1 MHDPTRIEKTLSVL
15 QDAWEGR
22 PGESLATIFAQLAER
37 GIGWGTSD
45 EDLVSALEE
54 MSRER
59 PALLPTEGGL
69 AQGCWLVSTQ
79 APTARVMVYP
89 ERIVVRS
96 FRDNGGQACALQPV
110 VWDYSRLRPT
120 GPARPLVVADAEGI
134 EHRLGV
140 CEFLQRVDNKEIA
153 KARELLSSATREK
166 PLRRRDVGDVVWVI
180 KTNQGETLVLGHG
193 LRVYSAGRRDLQQR
207 SLRWEKIEQCRPGEQ
222 MVVGLPGGEVAR
234 FGAIEDVLVA
244 EC

>member
-1 MHDPTRIEKTLSVL
+1 MHDPTRNEKTLAAL
-15 QDAWEGR
+15 QEAWEGR
-22 PGESLATIFAQLAER
+22 PEESLATIFAQLAER
-37 GIGWGTSD
+37 GIGWGTAD
-45 EDLVSALEE
+45 ADLVAALEQ
-54 MSRER
+54 MARER
-59 PALLPTEGGL
+59 PALLPTEGGV
-69 AQGCWLVSTQ
+69 AQGSWLVTTQ

-96 FRDNGGQACALQPV
+96 FREDGGQVRALQPV

-120 GPARPLVVADAEGI
+120 GPARPLVVADADGI

-140 CEFLQRVDNKEIA
+140 CESLQRVANEEIA
-153 KARELLSSATREK
+153 HAQEMLASATREK
-166 PLRRRDVGDVVWVI
+166 PLRRREVGDTVWVI
-180 KTNQGETLVLGHG
+180 KTDQDQTLVLGHG

-207 SLRWEKIEQCRPGEQ
+207 SLKWEKIEQCRPGGQ
-222 MVVGLPGGEVAR
+222 MVVCLPGGEVAR

>member
-1 MHDPTRIEKTLSVL
+1 MHDPTRIEKTLGAL
-15 QDAWEGR
+15 QEAWEGR
-22 PGESLATIFAQLAER
+22 PDESLATIFAQLAER
-37 GIGWGTSD
+37 GIGWGASD

-54 MSRER
+54 MSRQR
-59 PALLPTEGGL
+59 PALLPTEGGV
-69 AQGCWLVSTQ
+69 AQGCWLVATQ

-96 FRDNGGQACALQPV
+96 FRDSGGQARALQPV
-110 VWDYSRLRPT
+110 VWDYSRLRAT

-140 CEFLQRVDNKEIA
+140 CESLKRVDDKEIA
-153 KARELLSSATREK
+153 KAREQLSSATREK

-180 KTNQGETLVLGHG
+180 KTDQGETLVLGHG

-207 SLRWEKIEQCRPGEQ
+207 SLKWEKIEQCRPGGQ
-222 MVVGLPGGEVAR
+222 IVVCLPGGEVAR